1 MQLISTLYKS
11 KNKEQYD
18 SKISRFY
25 LQVLT
30 QDGFKRSSYIELNL
44 NDYVYCTTYKDIASN
59 FSKGK
64 VDAKMK
70 FAIRSKLLG
79 KLEINKKG
87 YELHKEEKEDKGG
100 NSDNEQVKSNL
111 LTN

>member
-1 MQLISTLYKS
+1 
-11 KNKEQYD
+11 
-18 SKISRFY
+18 
-25 LQVLT
+25 
-30 QDGFKRSSYIELNL
+30 
-44 NDYVYCTTYKDIASN
+44 
-59 FSKGK
+59 
-64 VDAKMK
+64 MK

-79 KLEINKKG
+79 RLELNKKG